1 MKKYFVIIPFLLVVY
16 IATMDFSNKEVID
29 DKKPNQVEKEG
40 AEKSWNLDSVA
51 VSYNGENLNMSIDE
65 YVVGVLSCE
74 MPASFNIEALKAGAV
89 AIRTFYLYKQNMSP
103 TYVAT
108 NTDQCFINDEAMKTK
123 WGEGYEKYY
132 NIIKEAVNE
141 TSGEYITYN
150 NQIIESFY
158 FSISNGYTEN
168 LENVFSETR
177 PYLVS
182 VSSSWDKNVN
192 GYEKTVSYKIS
203 EVIQKLGLGE
213 TNEIVIE
220 IKEKSSSGRINSL
233 EINGNL
239 FKGTEFRKKLGIRST
254 DFDIKIIGEEVKIT
268 TRGYGHGVGLSQYG
282 ANEMAKLGYT
292 YKDILKYYYTG
303 VDISVI

>member
-29 DKKPNQVEKEG
+29 DKRSNQVEKEIT
-40 AEKSWNLDSVA
+40 ESSWNLDSVA

-74 MPASFNIEALKAGAV
+74 MPASFNLEALKAGAV

-103 TYVAT
+103 AYVAT

-123 WGEGYEKYY
+123 WGEGDDKYY

-203 EVIQKLGLGE
+203 EVIQKLGLDE
-213 TNEIVIE
+213 TNELVVE
-220 IKEKSSSGRINSL
+220 IKEKSLSGRINSL

-254 DFDIKIIGEEVKIT
+254 DFDIEIVGDEVKIT